1 MGVVCWLLVNLE
13 TWAGGVILS
22 QYRERAGLSPSS
34 VLVQARHGAWFIAV
48 VVRLNGILLI

>member
-34 VLVQARHGAWFIAV
+34 VLVQARHGARFIAV
-48 VVRLNGILLI
+48 VVFLNGILLI